1 MIEKTSSSA
10 CATCTVRNSSF
21 CGALL
26 DGPPPPPALPA
37 SALRQVHCTGS
48 ARDDIYR
55 ANDTTGDAHIVC
67 HGWAARVTK
76 LSGDRRQILSFL
88 IPGDL
93 VSATAPFSASMQYS
107 IQAIT
112 EIRYSLV
119 DRGDFVTALSRR
131 SELFDAWG
139 SLYAVQQE
147 QAHELIVG
155 LGRRRAD
162 TRVAQLILHLMQRLA
177 VRGLVNDQSFDFP
190 LDERHLS
197 DALGLIPADVERE
210 LDRFRAD
217 GLIELEAGVLKIGN
231 LSGLQR
237 RAGMN

>member
-1 MIEKTSSSA
+1 MIDKTSSSA
-10 CATCTVRNSSF
+10 CATCTVRDSSF

-26 DGPPPPPALPA
+26 DGSQPPPASPA

-67 HGWAARVTK
+67 HGWAARFAR
-76 LSGDRRQILSFL
+76 LADGRQQILSFL

-93 VSATAPFSASMQYS
+93 VSATAPFSASLEYS

-112 EIRYSLV
+112 EIRYSLIN
-119 DRGDFVTALSRR
+119 RTDFVTALSRQAQ
-131 SELFDAWG
+131 LFDAWG
-139 SLYAVQQE
+139 SLYATQQE

-177 VRGLVNDQSFDFP
+177 VRGLVNDQTFDFP
-190 LDERHLS
+190 LDEQHLS

-217 GLIELEAGVLKIGN
+217 ALIELAAGVLKIVN

-237 RAGMN
+237 LAHMN

>member
-1 MIEKTSSSA
+1 MIDKINVSA
-10 CATCTVRNSSF
+10 CATCTVRDSSF

-26 DGPPPPPALPA
+26 DGSQPPPALPA

-55 ANDTTGDAHIVC
+55 AKETTGDAHIVC
-67 HGWAARVTK
+67 HGWAARSIR
-76 LSGDRRQILSFL
+76 LADGRQQILSFL

-93 VSATAPFSASMQYS
+93 VSATAPFSDSLEFS

-112 EIRYSLV
+112 ELRYSLIN
-119 DRGDFVTALSRR
+119 RGDFVAALSRR
-131 SELFDAWG
+131 SDLTDHWG
-139 SLYAVQQE
+139 SLYAAQQE
-147 QAHELIVG
+147 QAHQLIVG

-162 TRVAQLILHLMQRLA
+162 VRVARLILHLKERLA
-177 VRGLVNDQSFDFP
+177 ARGLVNDQVFDFP
-190 LDERHLS
+190 LDEQHLS

-210 LDRFRAD
+210 LDRFRTDA
-217 GLIELEAGVLKIGN
+217 LIELAAGVMMIVN

-237 RAGMN
+237 LAHMN